1 MKICIIGAGT
11 LGERLADALLGGG
24 NEVTIVDKDEALLA
38 KLDARM
44 DIMTVV
50 ANAKS
55 VELLKELHVEHFDA
69 LIAVTNDDEK
79 NIFIASFAKKLGCP
93 TVIARAHD
101 PEHVDQ
107 IGLICEAFGI
117 DHLVS
122 PDMACAVE
130 IFKYLTRRYSLEGGH
145 AAAEGAEIIET
156 DAGALP
162 DIVGK
167 QLKDISSVL
176 PDILIA
182 AISREGSI
190 LIPKGDTEISE
201 SDHVYLI
208 GERAKIEGI
217 RQRIGDAREYSRI
230 DRVMIAGGGK
240 TGYFL
245 ADMLDKEGIST
256 RIIETDRKRCDYLS
270 AKLSNVLIINGDA
283 TDQNLLFEENLD
295 QMDAFIACTGSD
307 EENLLLSLMAKQHA
321 IGDVVAKISKSSY
334 TKLTES
340 LGVTMAISPVD
351 MTTYSILA
359 NLKGTEGRFFSHMIQ
374 GQAEFM
380 EIQVEND
387 MPIAGKFIK
396 DIDIPEGVLFT
407 AISRN
412 GKTLIPNGFTEIHP
426 KDKIVV
432 LSLLSSVPM
441 LEALIKT
448 KKLKFFTKRPNK

>member
-1 MKICIIGAGT
+1 MKIVIIGAGT

-55 VELLKELHVEHFDA
+55 VELLKELHVDHFDA

-93 TVIARAHD
+93 MVIARAHD

-107 IGLICEAFGI
+107 IGLICDAFGI

-130 IFKYLTRRYSLEGGH
+130 IFKYLTQKYSLEGGR

-156 DAGALP
+156 DAVYLP
-162 DIVGK
+162 EIIGK
-167 QLKDISSVL
+167 QLKEISSVL
-176 PDILIA
+176 PDVLIA
-182 AISREGSI
+182 AVSREGSI
-190 LIPKGDTEISE
+190 LIPRGDSSINE
-201 SDHVYLI
+201 SDHIYLI
-208 GERAKIEGI
+208 GDKEKTAALRK
-217 RQRIGDAREYSRI
+217 RIGDAKDYSRVA
-230 DRVMIAGGGK
+230 RVMIAGGGK

-245 ADMLDKEGIST
+245 ADMLDKEGISA
-256 RIIETDRKRCDYLS
+256 RIIETDRARCDYLS
-270 AKLSNVLIINGDA
+270 AKLANVLVINGDA

-307 EENLLLSLMAKQHA
+307 EENLLLSLMAKQHE
-321 IGDVVAKISKSSY
+321 IGDVVAKISKSGY

-351 MTTYSILA
+351 MTTYSIIA
-359 NLKGTEGRFFSHMIQ
+359 NLKGTEGRFFSRMIQ

-380 EIQVEND
+380 EIQVESD

-396 DIDIPEGVLFT
+396 DIDIPDGVLFT
-407 AISRN
+407 VISRN
-412 GKTLIPNGFTEIHP
+412 GKTIIPNGYTEIQP

-448 KKLKFFTKRPNK
+448 KKLRFFAKR